1 MKKKSKLIKFILT
14 LLLSAIVT
22 VFLCILLH
30 EFGHVIVMLSAGDR
44 ITEFSILPAY
54 VSGEGGN
61 YTNTSDLWMHAN
73 GTIFPLLLSHVFLLF
88 YRKES
93 KNTVYR
99 MFSLFFGI
107 SPAFGLFPWFVKP
120 FVYVGGTFTTGND
133 ITMFL
138 YNFSQRYSPII
149 VSIAA
154 TVLFGISILLIIKKC
169 VLRNLIDEIKSV
181 RNSSLQGSF

>member
-1 MKKKSKLIKFILT
+1 
-14 LLLSAIVT
+14 
-22 VFLCILLH
+22 
-30 EFGHVIVMLSAGDR
+30 MLSAGDR
-44 ITEFSILPAY
+44 ITEFSILRAH
-54 VSGEGGN
+54 VTGEGGN

-99 MFSLFFGI
+99 VFSLFFGI
-107 SPAFGLFPWFVKP
+107 FPAFGLFPWFVKP
-120 FVYVGGTFTTGND
+120 FVYVEGTFDGTD
-133 ITMFL
+133 SAKFL
-138 YNFSQRYSPII
+138 YNFTQMHAPII

-154 TVLFGISILLIIKKC
+154 AILFGISILLIIKKC